1 MKAFRP
7 VLASVALLAATGTAV
22 LADPVTYQIDPSHSQ
37 VGFNVRHFFS
47 RVPGRFNEFSGSVTY
62 DDKDVSKSSVDV
74 VIKTASINT
83 NNDRRDNHLRSPD
96 FFAADSFP
104 EITFKSTKVT
114 PGSDKTKFKVDGNL
128 TIHGITRPVTLDATF
143 LGAGSV
149 GQMGMR
155 AGWEATTTID
165 RKDYHVLWNRVL
177 DQGGTMLGDD
187 VVINLG
193 VEGMKRPEGAAAS
206 GGPAPAA
213 PPPAGTK
220 K

>member
-7 VLASVALLAATGTAV
+7 VLASVALLAASTGAV

-47 RVPGRFNEFSGSVTY
+47 RVPGRFNEFSGSVNY
-62 DDKDVSKSSVDV
+62 DDKDLSKSSVDV
-74 VIKTASINT
+74 TIKTTSINT

-114 PGSDKTKFKVDGNL
+114 PASEKNKFKVDGNL

-143 LGAGSV
+143 LGAGVV
-149 GQMGMR
+149 GKMGMR

-193 VEGMKRPEGAAAS
+193 VEGMKQSEG
-206 GGPAPAA
+206 APAA
-213 PPPAGTK
+213 GGQAPAATPPAGTK

>member
-7 VLASVALLAATGTAV
+7 ILASVALLAATAGAV

-47 RVPGRFNEFSGSVTY
+47 RVPGRFNDFSGSVTY

-74 VIKTASINT
+74 TIKTASINT

-128 TIHGITRPVTLDATF
+128 TIRGITHPVTLDATF
-143 LGAGSV
+143 LGAGAV

-206 GGPAPAA
+206 GGPSPAA